1 MHVGSHFHFF
11 EANKALE
18 FDREK
23 AYGKR
28 LDIPSGNTLRI
39 GAGETKEVTL
49 IDIGGSK
56 KVVGMNGLTNNIA
69 NERHKPFA
77 LENAKKHGFLK

>member
-11 EANKALE
+11 EANRALE

-39 GAGETKEVTL
+39 GADETKEVTL
-49 IDIGGSK
+49 IDIDGSK
-56 KVVGMNGLTNNIA
+56 KIIGMNGLVNNIA
-69 NERHKPFA
+69 NERHKSSA
-77 LENAKKHGFLK
+77 IENAKKHGFLK